1 MAEYANLTFDF
12 SDKIVVVT
20 GGGSGIGLAIADAF
34 ARAGATVVI
43 AGRSRE
49 RLDTALRTLPEGRV
63 TAVRADVGD
72 PADVERLITGIIERH
87 GRLDIVVSNA
97 AVLVSGEIVD
107 VSTTDWEALRQ
118 TNIDGFF
125 YLAKATLP
133 LLEQQQGTFIAISS
147 VSGLAGDWKLAVYD
161 ASKGAVSQF
170 VRALA
175 LDWGRRG
182 VRVNAVAP
190 SLIKT
195 DPVAALTGD
204 PQLVAKFEDRVALGR
219 IGEVEDVAPAVLF
232 LASDAAR
239 YITGVVLP
247 VDGGTTA
254 SNGQARV
261 A

>member
-1 MAEYANLTFDF
+1 MARYANVTFDF

-20 GGGSGIGLAIADAF
+20 GGGSGIGLAIVDAF
-34 ARAGATVVI
+34 ARSGASVVI
-43 AGRSRE
+43 AGRSPGK
-49 RLDTALRTLPEGRV
+49 LDQALGTLPAERV

-72 PADVERLITGIIERH
+72 SADVERLISGITRRF

-97 AVLVSGEIVD
+97 AVIVPGD
-107 VSTTDWEALRQ
+107 ITEVSTTDWEALRQ

-125 YLAKATLP
+125 YLARTTLP
-133 LLEQQQGTFIAISS
+133 LLEQAQGTFIAISS
-147 VSGLAGDWKLAVYD
+147 ISGLAGDWKNAVYD

-195 DPVAALTGD
+195 EPVSFITSD
-204 PQLVAKFEDRVALGR
+204 PQLVARSEDRTALGR
-219 IGEVEDVAPAVLF
+219 IGEVEDVAPVVLF

-261 A
+261 P